1 MNDSIQRQIDALD
14 AGGLWAKLSREFY
27 ASGTWTPALGGSSSD
42 GTVGYDNRNGF
53 SIRIGG
59 LVVAGFSVDVASVAV
74 APGGDLRLG
83 NLPFTSSASAGYGF
97 LSFDTLNLS
106 ANVVQVQIRVRA
118 SSTSCDFIELYDNAG
133 ATLVQGAAIS
143 ASTVING
150 MVIYEAA
157 G

>member
-1 MNDSIQRQIDALD
+1 MSDVQGLIDRLDS
-14 AGGLWAKLSREFY
+14 GGLWAKLAREFY
-27 ASGTWTPALGGSSSD
+27 ASGSWTPAIGGSSSD
-42 GTVGYDNRNGF
+42 GTVGYDNRNG
-53 SIRIGG
+53 IYTRIGA
-59 LVVAGFSVDVASVAV
+59 LVVAAFSVDLASVAV

-83 NLPFTSSASAGYGF
+83 NLPFTSSSSVGYGF

-118 SSTSCDFIELYDNAG
+118 SSTSCDFIELYDNAS

-143 ASTVING
+143 AATVING